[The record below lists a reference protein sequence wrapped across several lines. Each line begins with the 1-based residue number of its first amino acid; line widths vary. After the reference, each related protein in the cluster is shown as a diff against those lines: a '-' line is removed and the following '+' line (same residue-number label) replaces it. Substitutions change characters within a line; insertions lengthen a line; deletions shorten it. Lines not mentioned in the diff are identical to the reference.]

1 MLGRIRCIQ
10 TGCPYFHSL
19 HTEYP
24 MSKERPVTIFL
35 ADDHPLLRMGLSLAF
50 QAKDTI
56 RVVGEADN
64 GFDAIER
71 IKQVM
76 PDVALMDIDMPGL
89 SGTAAIRVLRR
100 LYPSM
105 KILVLST
112 YNDEHY
118 IREAMGAGANG
129 YILKTVDIDTL
140 VEIVT
145 SFNEGREIVSPYL
158 LDLGISPQ
166 QPVSEKEGADF
177 CLTKREKQILKCL
190 AEGKDNKQISTCLYL
205 SIETVK
211 THMKSIFR
219 KMDAKSR
226 LDAVMKAKNNKLID

>member
-1 MLGRIRCIQ
+1 
-10 TGCPYFHSL
+10 
-19 HTEYP
+19 

-177 CLTKREKQILKCL
+177 CLTKRERQILKCL

-226 LDAVMKAKNNKLID
+226 LDAVMKAKNHKLID